1 MKTIIQT
8 NEDIPVHIPC
18 VVDAESAKAEELLAS
33 LIKPRK
39 ITRRTNTAVDLGL
52 TVETPIKSK
61 GQKKEVDV
69 ATELSQNQQDL
80 VRSQSNLQPNRPSR
94 TESALGGV
102 ECSDD
107 DEDSMM
113 IDQDNTQKDSNGKE
127 IYSFGLK
134 NKSTKSMM
142 KRAGADIGQGTLSG
156 SLAKRAQSNSTK
168 ANAENHDNRVR
179 IRKQMESLKDDANS
193 DEDIDDAEEEE
204 DKDNMDIEEEDDED
218 DEDSGGRLRSKQDNS
233 EAGYDRYFQDL
244 QTSAKTSNN
253 TLSKLAV
260 LNPKEFNDILASAPK
275 KHDIEIKRLLNAH
288 RSYFSQWVF
297 ELHSGFNLIFYGY
310 GSKRRL
316 LNDFAQSSLSN
327 GPLIVINGFFPSIN
341 IKDILLKITSGA
353 LNITCS
359 TGQVLEHAAVICD
372 YFSDDE
378 REFDHLYLVIHNL
391 DGANLRNERA
401 QTVLSMLANSPNI
414 HLIASVDHINAGLL
428 WDNVKASRF
437 NWIWHDGTTYDD
449 YLVETSFENSLL
461 MRSGEMG
468 GVRGVQY
475 VLTSLTSNG
484 RGVFRV
490 LAEHQL
496 VEMEMSSSDGSDNSA
511 LGLPYNKY
519 YQLCREGFYV
529 SSDASLRSQ
538 LTEFKDHK
546 IIHTKRLPD
555 GTEVFYIPLDKATLT
570 SIVENM
576 A

>member
-1 MKTIIQT
+1 
-8 NEDIPVHIPC
+8 
-18 VVDAESAKAEELLAS
+18 
-33 LIKPRK
+33 
-39 ITRRTNTAVDLGL
+39 
-52 TVETPIKSK
+52 
-61 GQKKEVDV
+61 
-69 ATELSQNQQDL
+69 
-80 VRSQSNLQPNRPSR
+80 
-94 TESALGGV
+94 
-102 ECSDD
+102 
-107 DEDSMM
+107 MM
-113 IDQDNTQKDSNGKE
+113 IDQDSAPKDSNGKD
-127 IYSFGLK
+127 IYSFGLR

-142 KRAGADIGQGTLSG
+142 KKAGADISQDPSSGLS
-156 SLAKRAQSNSTK
+156 AKKNQPSSTK
-168 ANAENHDNRVR
+168 PAANHDNRVH
-179 IRKQMESLKDDANS
+179 IRRQMELLKDDANS
-193 DEDIDDAEEEE
+193 DEDIDEAEEEE
-204 DKDNMDIEEEDDED
+204 EEEQMDVEEDEEEDE
-218 DEDSGGRLRSKQDNS
+218 SGRLRSKQDNS

-244 QTSAKTSNN
+244 QTSSKTSNN

-260 LNPKEFNDILASAPK
+260 LNPKEFNDILALAPK
-275 KHDIEIKRLLNAH
+275 KHENEIKRLFNAH
-288 RSYFSQWVF
+288 CSYFSQWVF

-316 LNDFAQSSLSN
+316 LNHFAQSSLSD
-327 GPLIVINGFFPSIN
+327 GPLIVINGFFPSIT
-341 IKDILLKITSGA
+341 IKDILLKITLGA

-372 YFSDDE
+372 YFSNQD

-401 QTVLSMLANSPNI
+401 QTVLSMLANAPNI

-496 VEMEMSSSDGSDNSA
+496 VEMEMASSDGTDNSA
-511 LGLPYNKY
+511 FGLPYNRY

-555 GTEVFYIPLDKATLT
+555 GTEMFYIPLDKATLT

-576 A
+576 P